1 MRTLDIQ
8 YLILYI
14 YFTTDIPIYC
24 TLPSSHDDSEMQSW
38 IVREMRVRCHPTRLW
53 VPCEYDREY
62 DSFVPCP
69 QELMNTLAEDYAI
82 TKNWCDFSSPDA
94 EIKPLVMVDKGASD
108 SFNKPYLARTKA
120 VRIAF
125 LITVYKDDAL
135 VSRLLSRLYGSE
147 HYYLIHVDPAGA
159 SAEFTLAMR
168 ILAAKYPNV
177 YISMDVPIVYGASTA
192 SILLSRAMAWYLKSA
207 SGWDYF
213 MPLTGSDYP
222 LLPLQRL
229 EKILYSQEVR
239 VDVMMVEVVESDS
252 DTERP
257 YLYPSCL
264 HSPAPPFFL
273 LLYLPLLVLLYLT
286 LLLTFP
292 YHSFFRLSPS
302 PFISP
307 SLPLLL
313 PLSTHRLPCLL

>member
-1 MRTLDIQ
+1 
-8 YLILYI
+8 
-14 YFTTDIPIYC
+14 
-24 TLPSSHDDSEMQSW
+24 MQSW

-62 DSFVPCP
+62 DSFIRCP
-69 QELMNTLAEDYAI
+69 QELINTLAEDYAI

-108 SFNKPYLARTKA
+108 SFNKPHLARTIA

-125 LITVYKDDAL
+125 LITVYKDDAF
-135 VSRLLSRLYGSE
+135 VTRLLSRLYSSE

-177 YISMDVPIVYGASTA
+177 YISMDVPMVYGASTA

-222 LLPLQRL
+222 LLPLQRM
-229 EKILYSQEVR
+229 EKILISQEVR
-239 VDVMMVEVVESDS
+239 NVIMMYAVDSDS
-252 DTERP
+252 DQSLTSSAMLLSSQPRP
-257 YLYPSCL
+257 
-264 HSPAPPFFL
+264 A
-273 LLYLPLLVLLYLT
+273 LT
-286 LLLTFP
+286 LTPAMSFLSSYSHSYSLL
-292 YHSFFRLSPS
+292 PS
-302 PFISP
+302 
-307 SLPLLL
+307 PLLL
-313 PLSTHRLPCLL
+313 PLCAHRHPCPL

>member
-1 MRTLDIQ
+1 M
-8 YLILYI
+8 
-14 YFTTDIPIYC
+14 
-24 TLPSSHDDSEMQSW
+24 
-38 IVREMRVRCHPTRLW
+38 REMRVRCHPTRLW

-62 DSFVPCP
+62 DSFIRCP
-69 QELMNTLAEDYAI
+69 QELINTLAEDYAI

-108 SFNKPYLARTKA
+108 SFNKTHLARTIA

-125 LITVYKDDAL
+125 LITVYKDDAF
-135 VSRLLSRLYGSE
+135 VTRLLSRLYSSE

-177 YISMDVPIVYGASTA
+177 YISMDVPMVYGASTA

-222 LLPLQRL
+222 LLPLQRM
-229 EKILYSQEVR
+229 EKILISQEVR
-239 VDVMMVEVVESDS
+239 NVIMMYAVDSDS
-252 DTERP
+252 DQSLTSSAMLLSSQPRP
-257 YLYPSCL
+257 
-264 HSPAPPFFL
+264 A
-273 LLYLPLLVLLYLT
+273 LT
-286 LLLTFP
+286 LAPAMSFLSSYSHSYSLL
-292 YHSFFRLSPS
+292 PS
-302 PFISP
+302 
-307 SLPLLL
+307 PLLL
-313 PLSTHRLPCLL
+313 PLCAHRHPCPL